1 MALPERRKEESG
13 EEEQSF
19 FFFFLFFFKMQKESL
34 HFLVTIFIAF
44 IAESL
49 FFSSKYRGL

>member
-19 FFFFLFFFKMQKESL
+19 FFFLFFLKMQKESL